1 MFFAAEVNKRTYVPI
16 LSIYLSHGIGQD
28 LNNLL
33 VRSRHDALAVDLDDA
48 VTDADATS
56 LSDTASHQTADLH
69 RKETEGFGLV
79 GTQPIPNLRI

>member
-1 MFFAAEVNKRTYVPI
+1 MFFAAEVNKRTYVAI

-48 VTDADATS
+48 VTN
-56 LSDTASHQTADLH
+56 SDPAP
-69 RKETEGFGLV
+69 FGNAP
-79 GTQPIPNLRI
+79 TH